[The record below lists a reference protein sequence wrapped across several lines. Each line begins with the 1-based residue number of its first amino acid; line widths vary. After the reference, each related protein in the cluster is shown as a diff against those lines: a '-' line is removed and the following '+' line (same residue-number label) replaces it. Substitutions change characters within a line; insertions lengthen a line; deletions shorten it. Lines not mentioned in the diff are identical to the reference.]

1 MSIKKVFV
9 SSDTTDLKNAS
20 TSTADAI
27 LANVTTKVHLNAD
40 QGATMKDGQE
50 EVFTSASRAAAE
62 THPFSV
68 QVVYQDRSDFEQLH
82 HKGGDAKSAIF
93 HPTQKKTDFFPIEDE
108 MEAAVSQFEL
118 ARHPVPQQRE
128 E

>member
-20 TSTADAI
+20 RSTADAI

-40 QGATMKDGQE
+40 QGATMKDSNE
-50 EVFTSASRAAAE
+50 EVFTSSSKAAAV
-62 THPFSV
+62 THPSSV
-68 QVVYQDRSDFEQLH
+68 QVGYQDRSDFEQLW
-82 HKGGDAKSAIF
+82 HKGGDAKSTVV
-93 HPTQKKTDFFPIEDE
+93 HPTQKITDFSPQYDE
-108 MEAAVSQFEL
+108 AHLVVSQFAL
-118 ARHPVPQQRE
+118 ARHPVPQQQE